1 MQREVNEVFEME
13 KLYDIG
19 SAVMFIEEVL
29 IDELKKEGLEE
40 VSSADFM
47 NCKRW
52 FAESFRCPISAEELR
67 RIVAHAKDRV
77 LMALREEGIK
87 NSGDA
92 IFTIKNVEYIQDRYT
107 GDYIMRCTI
116 YFEEDKSE
124 ASPMEGKFIIRNC
137 CNLVNSIYAD
147 GHEAQ
152 NECGYSEEDEK
163 CADVQDCPFKQV
175 AERLL
180 RVVNSDACSRCDGCG
195 YGDGCADNDC
205 GTHAAYECLD
215 LLQIEFMEE

>member
-1 MQREVNEVFEME
+1 MTALWKSAIINLKGACGEREVNEVFKME

-52 FAESFRCPISAEELR
+52 FAESFRCPVSAEELR

-77 LMALREEGIK
+77 LTALKEEGIK

-92 IFTIKNVEYIQDRYT
+92 IFTIKNVEYIQDRDT

-116 YFEEDKSE
+116 YFEEDEPEVSSMK
-124 ASPMEGKFIIRNC
+124 GKFIIRNC
-137 CNLVNSIYAD
+137 RNLVNSVYAD
-147 GHEAQ
+147 GREAQ

-163 CADVQDCPFKQV
+163 CADVQNCPFKQV
-175 AERLL
+175 VDFASRIAPSFAVRL
-180 RVVNSDACSRCDGCG
+180 RKANMGIIRTSA
-195 YGDGCADNDC
+195 
-205 GTHAAYECLD
+205 
-215 LLQIEFMEE
+215 

>member
-1 MQREVNEVFEME
+1 ME

-77 LMALREEGIK
+77 LTALREEGIK
-87 NSGDA
+87 NSEDA
-92 IFTIKNVEYIQDRYT
+92 IFTIKNVEYIQDRDT
-107 GDYIMRCTI
+107 RDYIMRCTI
-116 YFEEDKSE
+116 YFEEDKAKS
-124 ASPMEGKFIIRNC
+124 SSTGNKFIIRNC
-137 CNLVNSIYAD
+137 CNLVNSVYAD
-147 GHEAQ
+147 GREAQ
-152 NECGYSEEDEK
+152 NECGK
-163 CADVQDCPFKQV
+163 IA
-175 AERLL
+175 LL
-180 RVVNSDACSRCDGCG
+180 SKLWKV
-195 YGDGCADNDC
+195 Y
-205 GTHAAYECLD
+205 
-215 LLQIEFMEE
+215 

>member
-1 MQREVNEVFEME
+1 MSKME

-29 IDELKKEGLEE
+29 IDELKEEGLEE

-67 RIVAHAKDRV
+67 RIVARAKNVV
-77 LMALREEGIK
+77 LSALKEEGIK
-87 NSGDA
+87 NSADA
-92 IFTIKNVEYIQDRYT
+92 IFTIKNVEYIQDRDT

-116 YFEEDKSE
+116 YFEEDKPKTS
-124 ASPMEGKFIIRNC
+124 SMEGKFIIGNC
-137 CNLVNSIYAD
+137 RNLVNTIYAD
-147 GHEAQ
+147 SHEAR

-175 AERLL
+175 VERLL
-180 RVVNSDACSRCDGCG
+180 KVVSSAACSRCDGCG
-195 YGDGCADNDC
+195 YDDGCIDSNC
-205 GTHAAYECLD
+205 GTYAARKCLE
-215 LLQIEFMEE
+215 LLKVEFEED